1 MKYFQ
6 LLNNETLEVYVS
18 QDLQEAPI
26 NSIPFFKN
34 AFFVAKFD
42 KYPNPTNVIEGITPE
57 EIAEINTPI
66 YRKAIYDLVDKL
78 SESAKERALGKVG
91 DNLTKDQLEKLEKR
105 YLVKRQVAFDIVNGT
120 PHQNPIMA
128 DLIDFEQEN
137 DFAGEKLL
145 QTVQFLNST
154 YNASIPTDTS
164 RLIMYCNLI
173 LAKYQIGR
181 VADNLFTDLIEYFRS
196 KMITWLDNGQ
206 FDKIDSG
213 KAIVLSITSNDT
225 INDIMALKTQFDA
238 L

>member
-1 MKYFQ
+1 MQTIYNKLTNKVVSVETNFEETEEFGVTD
-6 LLNNETLEVYVS
+6 LLCNESFL
-18 QDLQEAPI
+18 I
-26 NSIPFFKN
+26 
-34 AFFVAKFD
+34 AKF
-42 KYPNPTNVIEGITPE
+42 NPISNEFYEGATAE
-57 EIAEINTPI
+57 EISEINTPI

-78 SESAKERALGKVG
+78 SDSAKERALGKVG

-105 YLVKRQVAFDIVNGT
+105 YIVKRQVAFDIVNNT
-120 PHQNPIMA
+120 PHQNQIMA
-128 DLIDFEQEN
+128 DLINFEQEN
-137 DFAGEKLL
+137 DFAGERLI
-145 QTVQFLNST
+145 QTIMYINSVYGT
-154 YNASIPTDTS
+154 SIATDTS

-173 LAKYQIGR
+173 LAKYELGR

-225 INDIMALKTQFDA
+225 IDDIMALKNQFDA

>member
-1 MKYFQ
+1 MEYF
-6 LLNNETLEVYVS
+6 LINTDGSCGGNVGIEPNHNNWTL
-18 QDLQEAPI
+18 
-26 NSIPFFKN
+26 
-34 AFFVAKFD
+34 
-42 KYPNPTNVIEGITPE
+42 TPYLGGLIKEFWNGSAWVESASEE
-57 EIAEINTPI
+57 EISAINTPI
-66 YRKAIYDLVDKL
+66 YRASIYGLVDKL
-78 SESAKERALGKVG
+78 SDSAKERALGKVG
-91 DNLTKDQLEKLEKR
+91 DNLTKEQLEKLEKR
-105 YLVKRQVAFDIVNGT
+105 YLVKRQVAFDIVNNT
-120 PHQNPIMA
+120 PHQNQIMA

-145 QTVQFLNST
+145 QTIEFLNST

-225 INDIMALKTQFDA
+225 INDIMNYKNQFDA

>member
-1 MKYFQ
+1 MK
-6 LLNNETLEVYVS
+6 T
-18 QDLQEAPI
+18 I
-26 NSIPFFKN
+26 
-34 AFFVAKFD
+34 FD
-42 KYPNPTNVIEGITPE
+42 KKTNLVISVEDDFIENELFGTTELLCIDNFILTKFNTNSNEFYEGATPE
-57 EIAEINTPI
+57 EIVEINTPI

-91 DNLTKDQLEKLEKR
+91 DNLNKEQLEKLEKR
-105 YLVKRQVAFDIVNGT
+105 YLVKKQVAFDIVNGT

-145 QTVQFLNST
+145 QTIEFLNST

-173 LAKYQIGR
+173 LEKYQIGR

-206 FDKIDSG
+206 FDKIDCG

-225 INDIMALKTQFDA
+225 INDIMNYKNQFDA